1 MSGGVSWKDAIY
13 IAGGELESK
22 WSKKAWKFDFVQFNF
37 SEIESMLTIL
47 EMPSLATVN
56 GINNIK
62 GFFIAGRSLEDEGQG
77 VIHFYYD

>member
-1 MSGGVSWKDAIY
+1 
-13 IAGGELESK
+13 
-22 WSKKAWKFDFVQFNF
+22 
-37 SEIESMLTIL
+37 MLTIL